1 MKLSAAFDTR
11 IGGRRRNEDA
21 AAVTAAGAAL
31 LAVVADGMGGH
42 NHGDVASRLAVE
54 TLIQA
59 FQAQVTAAAPRLA
72 DPFLFLQ
79 QGFEARHRALADFT
93 REQRLPGSPLTTCV
107 ACLLQDGIAYWAHV
121 GDSRLYLLRDGRIH
135 ARTRDHSYVQQLLD
149 RGEISPAQALQ
160 HPQRNR
166 VSTCLGGPL
175 PPATEFSRKTP
186 VQPGDVLALCT
197 DGVWNVLAA
206 GELADILLSNPAAAA
221 VKTSLDRV
229 DQRGGERRDNLTLA
243 VIRCEGEPAATA
255 VPAAPEPTPAEPSP
269 APEDLGATLAALR
282 RKLQAADD

>member
-21 AAVTAAGAAL
+21 AAVTAAGAVL

-42 NHGDVASRLAVE
+42 NHGDVASRLAVD
-54 TLIQA
+54 TLVQSL
-59 FQAQVTAAAPRLA
+59 QRQVTSATPRLA

-79 QGFEARHRALADFT
+79 QGFEAGHQALAAFT
-93 REQRLPGSPLTTCV
+93 HEQRLPESPLTTCV
-107 ACLLQDGIAYWAHV
+107 ACLVQDGIAYWAHV
-121 GDSRLYLLRDGRIH
+121 GDSRLYLLRDGRVH
-135 ARTRDHSYVQQLLD
+135 GRTRDHSYVQQLID
-149 RGEISPAQALQ
+149 RGEISPAQARQ

-175 PPATEFSRKTP
+175 PPAIEFSRKTP

-197 DGVWNVLAA
+197 DGVWGVLSSEELAA
-206 GELADILLSNPAAAA
+206 ILLPTSAITVA
-221 VKTSLDRV
+221 VAVQTALDRV

-243 VIRCEGEPAATA
+243 VIRCEGEPVAPVATPLP
-255 VPAAPEPTPAEPSP
+255 PADTTLT
-269 APEDLGATLAALR
+269 PEDLGATLAALR
-282 RKLQAADD
+282 RKLQAPSD